1 MPDHDSIAR
10 ILMDPWKRTAAAQIL
25 GQAYLQAYHVVEANR
40 EATEH
45 VADVLVE
52 RRELHGDEVLELLD
66 QANLV
71 IPEVDLTQDSA
82 WPKL

>member
-1 MPDHDSIAR
+1 
-10 ILMDPWKRTAAAQIL
+10 
-25 GQAYLQAYHVVEANR
+25 VEANR